1 MIKAVPTNIITGFLG
16 VGKTS
21 ALLNLLKQ
29 KPSNERWAIL
39 INEFGEIGIDGALV
53 QGMQP
58 GKSTSTSE
66 NAQKV
71 FIKEVPGG
79 CMCCAAGLPMQIALN
94 QLLAQSKPDRLL
106 IEPTG
111 LGHPVEVM
119 QTLSAEHYQD
129 VLDIQRTITLVDARK
144 LTDPRYTTH
153 ATFNQQ
159 IDIADVIVGNKCDL
173 YGQNE
178 EENLK
183 HYAVNRG
190 KQNTPIILCEQ
201 GELPFSELQGKSDA
215 LIEMNAHAHHHHN
228 SEPTLSINER
238 PFPDSGFLKIE
249 NKGEGFKAVG
259 WRYSPSIEFD
269 RDALLAWINKLEV
282 ERLKAV
288 MITSTGI
295 FSYNLADGDLV
306 ESELSEC
313 AESKIEIIAANVNTD
328 WDDELAA
335 CVHAG

>member
-1 MIKAVPTNIITGFLG
+1 MINAVPTNIITGFLG

-21 ALLNLLKQ
+21 AILHLLKQ

-53 QGMQP
+53 QGMLAQ
-58 GKSTSTSE
+58 KTASNSE
-66 NAQKV
+66 DTQKV

-111 LGHPVEVM
+111 LGHPVEVV
-119 QTLSAEHYQD
+119 QTLSAEHYED
-129 VLDIQRTITLVDARK
+129 VLDIQRTITFVDARK
-144 LTDPRYTTH
+144 LTDSRYTTH
-153 ATFNQQ
+153 VTFNQQ

-173 YGQNE
+173 YGLNE
-178 EENLK
+178 EENLTR
-183 HYAVNRG
+183 YAVNRG
-190 KQNTPIILCEQ
+190 KQNTPIVLCEH
-201 GELPFSELQGKSDA
+201 GEIPFAVLQGKSDA
-215 LIEMNAHAHHHHN
+215 LVEMHAHAQHHHN

-249 NKGEGFKAVG
+249 NEGEGFKAVG

-288 MITSTGI
+288 MITGTGI
-295 FSYNLADGDLV
+295 FSYNLADGNLV
-306 ESELSEC
+306 EIELSEC
-313 AESKIEIIAANVNTD
+313 AESKIEIIAANVNSS
-328 WDDELAA
+328 WNDELAA
-335 CVHAG
+335 CVLMS

>member
-21 ALLNLLKQ
+21 ALLHLLEQ
-29 KPSNERWAIL
+29 KPSNECWAIL

-53 QGMQP
+53 KGTYSNN
-58 GKSTSTSE
+58 KS
-66 NAQKV
+66 NPDNVQKI

-79 CMCCAAGLPMQIALN
+79 CMCCSAGLPMQIALN

-144 LTDPRYTTH
+144 LSDPRYTSH

-159 IDIADVIVGNKCDL
+159 IDIGDVIVGNKCDL
-173 YGQNE
+173 YGENE

-183 HYAVNRG
+183 RYVVKRG
-190 KQNTPIILCEQ
+190 KPTTPVILCEH
-201 GELPFSELQGKSDA
+201 GVLPFAILQGKSEA
-215 LIEMNAHAHHHHN
+215 LVEMKAHAHHHHN
-228 SEPTLSINER
+228 SEPSPSINEQA
-238 PFPDSGFLKIE
+238 FPDSGFLKIE
-249 NKGEGFKAVG
+249 NEGEGFKAVG
-259 WRYSPSIEFD
+259 WRFSPSIEFN
-269 RDALLAWINKLEV
+269 RYALLAWINKLEV

-288 MITSTGI
+288 MITSAGI
-295 FSYNLADGDLV
+295 FSYNLADGNLV
-306 ESELSEC
+306 ERELSEC
-313 AESKIEIIAANVNTD
+313 AESKIEIIAANVNTK
-328 WDDELAA
+328 WDAELAD
-335 CVHAG
+335 CVITN